1 MNLKYFENID
11 GSWLDISGQPGASL
25 EYSDASG
32 WVTSGGYKKYVAQL
46 TQSGGDPPVATVLE
60 NTLGFVPDWQRGG
73 AGTYGFDWN
82 EDFVYTKAV
91 IYISPLYLN
100 KDIYFDYLADYDVTL
115 YAGGSDGYISKTTF
129 EIRYYN

>member
-46 TQSGGDPPVATVLE
+46 TQSGGDPPAATVLE
-60 NTLGFVPDWQRGG
+60 NTLGFVPDWQRSGPG
-73 AGTYGFDWN
+73 NYGFDWDV
-82 EDFVYTKAV
+82 DFVYTKAV

-100 KDIYFDYLADYDVTL
+100 KSIYFDYLAEYDVTL
-115 YAGGSDGYISKTTF
+115 YTASGDGYISKTTF

>member
-1 MNLKYFENID
+1 MDLKYFENID
-11 GSWLDISGQPGASL
+11 GTWLDISGQPGASL

-60 NTLGFVPDWQRGG
+60 NTLGFVPDWQRSGPG
-73 AGTYGFDWN
+73 NYGFDWN
-82 EDFVYTKAV
+82 EDFVSTKAV

-100 KDIYFDYLADYDVTL
+100 KDIYFDYLAEYDVTL
-115 YAGGSDGYISKTTF
+115 YTGLSDGYISKTTF